1 MPPTLLWPHHL
12 SRAAVTSFTTS
23 EYLSDL
29 KWIPS
34 CCSSFP
40 WPKEC
45 AHAAP
50 TLSSSCMWLQSF
62 ALLQQDT
69 HPHPRS
75 HPSIQSALVFVQYR
89 KVKRRLHLKKSHI
102 KNRTN
107 ERQHTDPISKKQK
120 PERTQN
126 KPKRIVQQEKTKK
139 KQENKSESLED
150 EKIFYLKKD
159 IHCEKEA
166 NSVSMSCCSGIFFLA
181 EQKKCISQK
190 KDLRMNEHTLSLSL
204 VDLLVIRTNERT
216 NEQNWIHKPQNE
228 LKQFLWD
235 YLKQSHPYSHPNLI
249 HY

>member
-1 MPPTLLWPHHL
+1 MPPTLLLPHHL
-12 SRAAVTSFTTS
+12 SHAAVTSFTTS

-107 ERQHTDPISKKQK
+107 ERQHTDPISKIQK

-126 KPKRIVQQEKTKK
+126 KPKRIVQQEHKK
-139 KQENKSESLED
+139 KQENKSESLGD

-159 IHCEKEA
+159 IHCEKESS
-166 NSVSMSCCSGIFFLA
+166 SVSMSCCSGIFFLA
-181 EQKKCISQK
+181 EKKKCISQK

-216 NEQNWIHKPQNE
+216 NEQNWIHKTQNE

>member
-1 MPPTLLWPHHL
+1 MPPTLLLPHHL

-107 ERQHTDPISKKQK
+107 GNTQTQFRKNRNPKGLKTNPSESFNKKKQK
-120 PERTQN
+120 IN
-126 KPKRIVQQEKTKK
+126 KKTKVNRLKMK
-139 KQENKSESLED
+139 K
-150 EKIFYLKKD
+150 
-159 IHCEKEA
+159 
-166 NSVSMSCCSGIFFLA
+166 
-181 EQKKCISQK
+181 
-190 KDLRMNEHTLSLSL
+190 
-204 VDLLVIRTNERT
+204 
-216 NEQNWIHKPQNE
+216 
-228 LKQFLWD
+228 
-235 YLKQSHPYSHPNLI
+235 YSI
-249 HY
+249 

>member
-107 ERQHTDPISKKQK
+107 ERTATHRPNFEKKQK

-126 KPKRIVQQEKTKK
+126 KPKRIVQQEHKKNKKTKVNHLKMK
-139 KQENKSESLED
+139 K
-150 EKIFYLKKD
+150 
-159 IHCEKEA
+159 
-166 NSVSMSCCSGIFFLA
+166 
-181 EQKKCISQK
+181 
-190 KDLRMNEHTLSLSL
+190 
-204 VDLLVIRTNERT
+204 
-216 NEQNWIHKPQNE
+216 
-228 LKQFLWD
+228 
-235 YLKQSHPYSHPNLI
+235 YSI
-249 HY
+249 

>member
-1 MPPTLLWPHHL
+1 MPPTLLLPHHL

-107 ERQHTDPISKKQK
+107 ERTATHRPNFEKTETRKDSKQTQANRSTRTQKKTRKQK
-120 PERTQN
+120 WITWRWKNILFKKKIYTVKKRPARSRCPAVQEYSSWPSR
-126 KPKRIVQQEKTKK
+126 KSVSPKRRT
-139 KQENKSESLED
+139 SEW
-150 EKIFYLKKD
+150 
-159 IHCEKEA
+159 
-166 NSVSMSCCSGIFFLA
+166 
-181 EQKKCISQK
+181 
-190 KDLRMNEHTLSLSL
+190 
-204 VDLLVIRTNERT
+204 TNT
-216 NEQNWIHKPQNE
+216 H
-228 LKQFLWD
+228 
-235 YLKQSHPYSHPNLI
+235 SHFRWSTC
-249 HY
+249 

>member
-1 MPPTLLWPHHL
+1 MPPILLLPHHL

-50 TLSSSCMWLQSF
+50 PLSSSCMWLQSF

-107 ERQHTDPISKKQK
+107 EWQHTDPISKKQK

-126 KPKRIVQQEKTKK
+126 KPKRIVQQEHKKKNKKTKVNHLKMK
-139 KQENKSESLED
+139 K
-150 EKIFYLKKD
+150 
-159 IHCEKEA
+159 
-166 NSVSMSCCSGIFFLA
+166 
-181 EQKKCISQK
+181 
-190 KDLRMNEHTLSLSL
+190 
-204 VDLLVIRTNERT
+204 
-216 NEQNWIHKPQNE
+216 
-228 LKQFLWD
+228 
-235 YLKQSHPYSHPNLI
+235 YSI
-249 HY
+249 